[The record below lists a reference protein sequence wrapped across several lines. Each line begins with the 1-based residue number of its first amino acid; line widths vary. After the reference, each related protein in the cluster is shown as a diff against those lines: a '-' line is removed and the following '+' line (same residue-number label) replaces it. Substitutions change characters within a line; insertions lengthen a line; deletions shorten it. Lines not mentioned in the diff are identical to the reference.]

1 MTARRPFDWAAWVA
15 ARKQAIQDCR
25 TPDDIATFKQAMEL
39 IYASTPVPAEHR
51 QAITTAL
58 VEHQREMEKRA

>member
-15 ARKQAIQDCR
+15 ARKAAIQACR
-25 TPDDIATFKQAMEL
+25 TPEEIADMKRAMEL

-58 VEHQREMEKRA
+58 VERQQQLQRGR